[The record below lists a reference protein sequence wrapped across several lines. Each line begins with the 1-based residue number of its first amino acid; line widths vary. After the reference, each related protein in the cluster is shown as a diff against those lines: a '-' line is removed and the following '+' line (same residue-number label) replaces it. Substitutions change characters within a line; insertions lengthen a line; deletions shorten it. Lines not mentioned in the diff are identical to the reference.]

1 GQYRLAIAL
10 ASQFRCAVSA
20 VMDGWAASARE
31 TASSNRR
38 GSAARA
44 ADVPQAPTNT
54 KTTKRIKF
62 MKTLTTT
69 TDGEQTIPR
78 DDFPRTPERNRHK
91 TDRQSVF

>member
-1 GQYRLAIAL
+1 
-10 ASQFRCAVSA
+10 
-20 VMDGWAASARE
+20 
-31 TASSNRR
+31 
-38 GSAARA
+38 
-44 ADVPQAPTNT
+44 
-54 KTTKRIKF
+54 